1 MEDSTKKF
9 LVFARLLRRLS
20 QKAGLKQVTIA
31 KKFGLE
37 PSAVSHWFS
46 GMFRPGA
53 EKLSALAEMLN
64 VPVETLI
71 VALETKPATEDESR
85 LMESSPDYTI
95 VGVHPVPPTHG
106 GRLVLHYRDLS
117 VELPIFD
124 RAVPQHVAIQTALHD
139 LQTQFAS
146 RELDLAVK
154 RERAAAADVRLRREA
169 LALVASRLGP
179 VDPPSDEK
187 DDTGESAGPGA

>member
-9 LVFARLLRRLS
+9 PVFAHLLRRLS

-31 KKFGLE
+31 KKWDLE

-46 GMFRPGA
+46 GRGRPGPD
-53 EKLSALAEMLN
+53 KLSGLAQLLN

-71 VALETKPATEDESR
+71 VALETEPATGHESS
-85 LMESSPDYTI
+85 LMESSPDDTI
-95 VGVHPVPPTHG
+95 VGVHPVPPAHG

-139 LQTQFAS
+139 LQTQVAS
-146 RELDLAVK
+146 RELNLAVK
-154 RERAAAADVRLRREA
+154 RERAAAEDVRLRREA

-179 VDPPSDEK
+179 IDPPSGGK
-187 DDTGESAGPGA
+187 DDTGEAAGPGG